1 MTPAQL
7 IALAKQIYPER
18 GDNWKTPLACDLGV
32 ALRTVRRWV
41 SGERSIPADLEY
53 EMKIVAGKRAEATA
67 KRAKA
72 LETISQRP

>member
-41 SGERSIPADLEY
+41 SGERSIPADLEF
-53 EMKIVAGKRAEATA
+53 EMKAVAGRRSAAAIKRAARLREIAG
-67 KRAKA
+67 
-72 LETISQRP
+72 E